1 LNTQLRSN
9 KVVFFL
15 HLMGLDVT
23 GHAYGPHSPEYMR
36 NIHAIDKIV
45 KGTEELMRKFYQDD
59 ETSYILTADHGMTA
73 IGNHGG
79 GRE

>member
-1 LNTQLRSN
+1 
-9 KVVFFL
+9 
-15 HLMGLDVT
+15 
-23 GHAYGPHSPEYMR
+23 MR
-36 NIHAIDKIV
+36 NIHAVDKIV
-45 KGTEELMRKFYQDD
+45 KRTEELMRKFYQDD